1 VSISLAARQY
11 LTTTR
16 LLISQQQFSHG
27 RECDY
32 VLWLV
37 LCVVKVSELA
47 GTFRDGTWLFLLEDQ
62 LDGYMLIVGGQG
74 LTWQSFDWLIRTA
87 DRADAMCM
95 YMPGGKCWSAY
106 G

>member
-1 VSISLAARQY
+1 LPVCRVEQGVYRAADLALHLQAQHVSSRAKPDSVSISLAARQY

-47 GTFRDGTWLFLLEDQ
+47 GTFRDGTWLFLLED
-62 LDGYMLIVGGQG
+62 
-74 LTWQSFDWLIRTA
+74 
-87 DRADAMCM
+87 
-95 YMPGGKCWSAY
+95 
-106 G
+106 